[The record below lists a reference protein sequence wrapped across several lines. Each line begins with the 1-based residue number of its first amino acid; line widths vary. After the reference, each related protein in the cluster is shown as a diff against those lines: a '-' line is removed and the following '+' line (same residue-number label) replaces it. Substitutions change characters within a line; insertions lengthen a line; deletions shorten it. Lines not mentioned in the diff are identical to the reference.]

1 MFCKLKVISG
11 GSSVKILGMDTSS
24 SIASV
29 AVLDNDSF
37 LGEYSIN
44 HKRTHSQKLMPMMN
58 ELFDS
63 LELKPLDIDAF
74 AVSIGPG
81 SFTGLRIGI
90 STIKGMAQALG
101 KPVIG
106 VPTLEGLAYNVL
118 AYEGCI
124 CPIIDA
130 RNDNVY
136 TAIFSY
142 DKNKKILQRH
152 SDYMALHIQELIAKL
167 EKEQQIIFLGD
178 AAQKFE
184 HTIKEKLE
192 NRAEFAGNHL
202 SLPKASSIAY
212 AGFKSLEEGQ
222 VDSFISIKPL
232 YIRSS
237 QAERMYKQP

>member
-1 MFCKLKVISG
+1 M
-11 GSSVKILGMDTSS
+11 KILGIDTSG

-29 AVLDNDSF
+29 AVLENDSF

-44 HKRTHSQKLMPMMN
+44 DKKTHSQKLMPMVN
-58 ELFDS
+58 ELFNS

-74 AVSIGPG
+74 AVSVGPG

-90 STIKGMAQALG
+90 STIKGMAQALD

-118 AYEGCI
+118 AYAGSI

-136 TAIFSY
+136 TAIFSF
-142 DKNKKILQRH
+142 DKTNKILQRH
-152 SDYMALHIQELIAKL
+152 SEYMALHIQELIARL
-167 EKEQQIIFLGD
+167 ENEGQVIFLGN
-178 AAQKFE
+178 AAQKFK
-184 HTIKEKLE
+184 HTIKEKLKS
-192 NRAEFAGNHL
+192 RAEFAENHL
-202 SLPKASSIAY
+202 SLPKASSIAF
-212 AGFKSLEEGQ
+212 AGYKSLIAGQ

-232 YIRSS
+232 YVRSS
-237 QAERMYKQP
+237 QAERMYNG

>member
-1 MFCKLKVISG
+1 
-11 GSSVKILGMDTSS
+11 VKILGMDTSC

-29 AVLDNDSF
+29 AVLENDSF

-44 HKRTHSQKLMPMMN
+44 HKKTHSQKLMPMMN
-58 ELFDS
+58 ELFNN
-63 LELKPLDIDAF
+63 LEIKPSDIDAF
-74 AVSIGPG
+74 AVSVGPG

-90 STIKGMAQALG
+90 STIKGMAQALE

-106 VPTLEGLAYNVL
+106 IPTLEGLAYNVL
-118 AYEGCI
+118 AYDGCI

-142 DKNKKILQRH
+142 DKDKKIMHRH
-152 SDYMALHIQELIAKL
+152 SDYMALHIQELITKL
-167 EKEQQIIFLGD
+167 ENEQKIIFLGD

-192 NRAEFAGNHL
+192 IRAEFAGNHL

-212 AGFKSLEEGQ
+212 VGYKTLIQQGQ
-222 VDSFISIKPL
+222 VDSYISIKPL
-232 YIRSS
+232 YVRSS
-237 QAERMYKQP
+237 QAERMFRG